1 MIRFLLRHAP
11 AALLLLATNA
21 PAAGLFA
28 SPNGGGR
35 EAFLPVEQAFQP
47 QAAQDAGQLKLHWDI
62 APGHYLYDRQFRIR
76 WRQPADGPALPEA
89 RRDRE
94 GEWHDDP
101 TFGRVRVHRDSIDL
115 ALTAPAGLAA
125 SGAGELEVRYQGCAD
140 AGLCY
145 PPQTWQV
152 PVDFASWQVPAPA
165 TSANASTATTA
176 DSAPGLASDADS
188 LSRWL
193 ATASLPMIVGA
204 FLLLGLGLSFTP
216 CVLPM
221 LPILSAIIAG
231 QQRQDARRGFLLALS
246 YVLGMTFIYT
256 LAGLLIAGLGAAAN
270 LSALMQRPAVLLP
283 FAAAFVV
290 FAVILLRGGDL
301 RLPAF
306 LAEPLTRLQQ
316 RQQGGQL
323 ISVFVMGAVSSLVVS
338 PCVSAPL
345 AGIMLFLASSQDM
358 LLGGIALASL
368 GFGMG
373 LPLLLLGAGG
383 GRFLPRS
390 GPWLDAIKRL
400 FGWML
405 LAVAV
410 MLICRLLPMATQ
422 MLVWAGFIAISGL
435 ALMSLRPA
443 SAPARVA
450 TVSLALLALA
460 WAGLMTWSAARGGS
474 DALRPWLQPATAGAS
489 VKSGMRRISDPA
501 ELDRAIAEAS
511 AQGRPVIVDLYAD
524 WCVSCVEMDK
534 HVLHQPD
541 VQALLARGVALKFDI
556 TATTAEQLA
565 WLQQREL
572 FGPPAFLYWNAAG
585 QARPTRQ
592 GEMNKETFM
601 KTLEEAWN

>member
-1 MIRFLLRHAP
+1 MIRFLLRHALV
-11 AALLLLATNA
+11 ALLLITTSA
-21 PAAGLFA
+21 PAAGLLG
-28 SPNGGGR
+28 SLGGTPR
-35 EAFLPVEQAFQP
+35 EPFLPVEQAFQP
-47 QAAQDAGQLKLHWDI
+47 EAAQTDGQLKLRWNI
-62 APGHYLYDRQFRIR
+62 APGYYLYDRQFRIR
-76 WRQPADGPALPEA
+76 WSQPADGPAMPEA
-89 RRDRE
+89 RRDRA

-101 TFGRVRVHRDSIDL
+101 SFGRVQIYREGIDL
-115 ALTAPAGLAA
+115 TLPAPAGLPA

-145 PPQTWQV
+145 PPQTWRV
-152 PVDFASWQVPAPA
+152 PVDFASWQAPVPATVQAAPA
-165 TSANASTATTA
+165 GTEPRP
-176 DSAPGLASDADS
+176 DLASDADS

-193 ATASLPMIVGA
+193 ATASLPLVIGA

-231 QQRQDARRGFLLALS
+231 QQRQDTRRGFLLALS

-283 FAAAFVV
+283 FAAVFVA

-306 LAEPLTRLQQ
+306 LAEPLERMQQ
-316 RQQGGQL
+316 RQQGGQF
-323 ISVFVMGAVSSLVVS
+323 IPVFIMGAVSSLVVS

-358 LLGGIALASL
+358 LLGGVALASL

-405 LAVAV
+405 LAVAI
-410 MLICRLLPMATQ
+410 MLVCRLLPATTQ

-435 ALMSLRPA
+435 ALIPRHPTSGRARLALISL
-443 SAPARVA
+443 
-450 TVSLALLALA
+450 TLLALV
-460 WAGLMTWSAARGGS
+460 WAGLLVWSAARGGT
-474 DALRPWLQPATAGAS
+474 DVLRPWLQPALASTAERGS
-489 VKSGMRRISDPA
+489 FRRITDPV
-501 ELDRAIAEAS
+501 ELDRAIAEAN
-511 AQGRPVIVDLYAD
+511 AQRRPVIIDLYAD

-556 TATTAEQLA
+556 TATTTAQLA

-592 GEMNKETFM
+592 GEMTKNEFI

>member
-1 MIRFLLRHAP
+1 MTRLLPRCLS
-11 AALLLLATNA
+11 LLVLFMATA
-21 PAAGLFA
+21 SASAAGLLGSFGK
-28 SPNGGGR
+28 STH
-35 EAFLPVEQAFQP
+35 EEFLPVEQAFQP
-47 QAAQDAGQLKLHWDI
+47 QAAQNGGQLQLHWDI
-62 APGHYLYDRQFRIR
+62 APDYYLYDRQFRIS
-76 WRQPADGPALPEA
+76 WRQPADGPALPQAA
-89 RRDRE
+89 RSQQ
-94 GEWHDDP
+94 GSWHDDP
-101 TFGRVRVHRDSIDL
+101 TFGRVLIYRDGIDL
-115 ALTAPAGLAA
+115 ILPAPAGLPA
-125 SGAGELEVRYQGCAD
+125 SGTGELEVRYQGCAD

-152 PVDFASWQVPAPA
+152 PVDFAAWHAAAAPAPV
-165 TSANASTATTA
+165 SAASTP
-176 DSAPGLASDADS
+176 SLASDADS

-193 ATASLPMIVGA
+193 ATASLPLVIGV
-204 FLLLGLGLSFTP
+204 FLLLGLGLAFTP

-231 QQRQDARRGFLLALS
+231 QQNQSARRGFLLALS
-246 YVLGMTFIYT
+246 YVLGMTVIYT

-270 LSALMQRPAVLLP
+270 LSALMQRPVVLLP
-283 FAAAFVV
+283 FALLFVL
-290 FAVILLRGGDL
+290 FGAVLLRGGDL

-306 LAEPLTRLQQ
+306 IAEPLERLQQ

-323 ISVFVMGAVSSLVVS
+323 ISVFFMGALSSLVVS

-345 AGIMLFLASSQDM
+345 AGVMLFLASSQDM
-358 LLGGIALASL
+358 LLGGVALASL
-368 GFGMG
+368 GLGMG

-390 GPWLDAIKRL
+390 GPWLDAVKRL

-405 LAVAV
+405 FAVAL
-410 MLICRLLPMATQ
+410 MLICRLLPTATQ
-422 MLVWAGFIAISGL
+422 MLVWAGFAAATGL
-435 ALMSLRPA
+435 ALLPLRPA
-443 SAPARVA
+443 TGARRLLV
-450 TVSLALLALA
+450 TVLALLALV
-460 WAGLMTWSAARGGS
+460 WAGLLIWSAARGGD
-474 DALRPWLQPATAGAS
+474 DALRPWRQPQAASAATNTEAGAF
-489 VKSGMRRISDPA
+489 RRFTSPV
-501 ELDRAIAEAS
+501 ELDQAIAEAN
-511 AQGRPVIVDLYAD
+511 AQHRPVIVDLYAD

-534 HVLHQPD
+534 HVLHQPE

-592 GEMNKETFM
+592 GEMTKEEFT